1 MTSSSEPFRFKISS
15 KNGQGKKI
23 PLSIIAN
30 GFQKIQSLVYI
41 LGDQIEGNEF
51 RSAGNY
57 PNQVKERYELALS
70 SLHIGSADSF
80 IVPASPLQSLGQ
92 MLSPAEQA
100 ISLMNQVIS
109 VISEYPEG
117 KLDISEIIPD
127 ERRKKKFARELADFW
142 PNEETPYIYEIGTGT
157 SSLTRLLP
165 EKRNEILRIQ
175 KQFHPVHEVRDIYG
189 RITSL
194 NVNEKRK
201 ILIETP
207 EGEISGH
214 YIQDI
219 EGDLIDYLGS
229 FVHFEAILKL
239 SNGKF
244 YAEIDDTIAIEHFDE
259 FPLEYAVINN
269 QKKRLS
275 SPLTISIEYID
286 EQYHLENP
294 KFLLE
299 TYATR
304 LKDAMDNILDQ
315 LELLY
320 LEYGICDPAELTPD
334 ALDLSNSLLSHF
346 EG

>member
-1 MTSSSEPFRFKISS
+1 MSSCEPFRFKISS

-70 SLHIGSADSF
+70 SLNIGSADSF
-80 IVPASPLQSLGQ
+80 IVPASSLQSLGH

-100 ISLMNQVIS
+100 ISLMNQVIY

-117 KLDISEIIPD
+117 KADISEIIPD
-127 ERRKKKFARELADFW
+127 ERRKRKFARELADFW
-142 PNEETPYIYEIGTGT
+142 PNEETQYIYEVGTET
-157 SSLTRLLP
+157 SPLIRLLP
-165 EKRNEILRIQ
+165 EKRNELLRIQ
-175 KQFHPVHEVRDIYG
+175 KQYHPVHEVHDIYG

-201 ILIETP
+201 IIIETP
-207 EGEISGH
+207 KGDISGH

-229 FVHFEAILKL
+229 FVHFEAILIL
-239 SNGKF
+239 ENGKF
-244 YAEIDDTIAIEHFDE
+244 HVEIDDTISIEHFEE
-259 FPLEYAVINN
+259 FPLDYAEINN
-269 QKKRLS
+269 QKKRLL
-275 SPLTISIEYID
+275 SPLTISVEYVD
-286 EQYHLENP
+286 EQYHLENQE
-294 KFLLE
+294 FLLE

-304 LKDAMDNILDQ
+304 FKDAMDNILDQ
-315 LELLY
+315 FELLY
-320 LEYGICDPAELTPD
+320 LEYCTCDPNELTLD
-334 ALDLSNSLLSHF
+334 ALDLRNSLMSYF
-346 EG
+346 KE